1 MSEAF
6 RGHAT
11 EVDVQPYAA
20 PPGRPPVQ
28 YKAWPRDRAEEP
40 EDSYTD
46 LVLRLGQARRRGYM
60 LYSLAALACLGW
72 WGLLAANVVADGGDL
87 VQALAGAGPMLLMT
101 AAGPAVLAFAVAALM
116 SRLGKSDAYILAL
129 SRATGA
135 FMRPDERAAEQIVSV
150 SHVVRREIA
159 AMADGLERAFSRTA
173 ELESVVR
180 NEIVRLERAFSENER
195 RIGGLLRQLE
205 SERNAVMRH
214 ADALK
219 TALPLFQAASAGAVG
234 ADAAGAG
241 AQRARLLGGL
251 QADTERLSQEVASAV
266 AESAGHMLNALRLEN
281 EKALSVVMDA
291 VRRLERN
298 AAVAQPGGDLTAASM
313 VALEAVARE
322 ASDTLAREVR
332 DAIAALSEEMTAK
345 AQELG
350 GMRAGLAAV
359 LDRSRHEFTRALA
372 QTAREASA
380 EITAAHREARVALEK
395 DIVDATAVTAGA
407 RTGGV
412 ASGSLSTFTTELA
425 AVRQL
430 LEETG
435 EGRIEEI
442 RGQLAEHA
450 ARIEKLVSGSVTQV
464 NEGVAE
470 RLKALQAT
478 LFEQKGGLA
487 ERFDHSHGAVVERL
501 QEVSES
507 IDELVQNSLA
517 QAQATAEQLSSLVDT
532 LGLVAR
538 ARRESPAREGAAFI
552 ARERPLITPRRTR
565 GAEAAEAQ
573 LQHTDAPAI
582 APGYRENKAP
592 AASPAAHQDAQEQGE
607 RSPAWLSDLLSR
619 GPKV

>member
-1 MSEAF
+1 MSEVY

-11 EVDVQPYAA
+11 EADVQANAA
-20 PPGRPPVQ
+20 PLGRHAVPQ
-28 YKAWPRDRAEEP
+28 QRAWPRDRAEDP
-40 EDSYTD
+40 EDCHTD
-46 LVLRLGQARRRGYM
+46 LVLRLGKARLRGYA
-60 LYSLAALACLGW
+60 LHGLAALACFGW
-72 WGLLAANVVADGGDL
+72 WGLLASNAMVDGGDL
-87 VQALAGAGPMLLMT
+87 FQALAGADAILLLT
-101 AAGPAVLAFAVAALM
+101 AAAPAVLVFAIAALM
-116 SRLGKSDAYILAL
+116 SRLGQSDAYILAL

-150 SHVVRREIA
+150 SHVVRREVA

-219 TALPLFQAASAGAVG
+219 TALPLFQAASAGT
-234 ADAAGAG
+234 DAAGAG
-241 AQRARLLGGL
+241 AQRARLLDVL
-251 QADTERLSQEVASAV
+251 QADAERLSQEVAGAV
-266 AESAGHMLNALRLEN
+266 AESTGHMLKALRLEN

-291 VRRLERN
+291 ARRLERS
-298 AAVAQPGGDLTAASM
+298 ATVAQPGTDLTAASL

-332 DAIAALSEEMTAK
+332 DAIAALSEEMAAK

-359 LDRSRHEFTRALA
+359 LDRSRHELTRALA

-380 EITAAHREARVALEK
+380 DIAAAHREARAALQK
-395 DIVDATAVTAGA
+395 DISDATAAIAGA
-407 RTGGV
+407 R
-412 ASGSLSTFTTELA
+412 GSDGAAGALGTFAVELA

-430 LEETG
+430 LEETE
-435 EGRIEEI
+435 EGRIEDV

-450 ARIEKLVSGSVTQV
+450 ARIENLVSGSVIQV

-470 RLKALQAT
+470 RLKALQAA
-478 LFEQKGGLA
+478 LFEQKDGLA
-487 ERFDHSHGAVVERL
+487 ERFDQSHGSVVERL

-517 QAQATAEQLSSLVDT
+517 QAQATAEQLSSLVDP

-552 ARERPLITPRRTR
+552 ARERPFITPRRTR
-565 GAEAAEAQ
+565 GPDVAEAQ
-573 LQHTDAPAI
+573 PRDAQALAS
-582 APGYRENKAP
+582 APVSREDPAP
-592 AASPAAHQDAQEQGE
+592 AAATATQQEGQGQGE